1 MAVRLRERRRN
12 LEARN
17 LQRSKLD
24 QRACEEDSTVI
35 RNQSKILQIE
45 TNCVYR
51 QYKERAH
58 LSRLNNLG
66 SQPRIAISSVC
77 VL

>member
-1 MAVRLRERRRN
+1 MAVRLGERRRN
-12 LEARN
+12 LEERN
-17 LQRSKLD
+17 LERSIVD

-35 RNQSKILQIE
+35 RNQSKILQME
-45 TNCVYR
+45 TNCAYR

-58 LSRLNNLG
+58 LSRFNNLG